1 MSNNNNNFNNNMN
14 NNMNNNLNSRNS
26 SNNIN
31 DVSNPLDY
39 SVNSYK
45 SLILI
50 VILGYFS
57 VKVIDK
63 VMGETKDCGEGLKL
77 IRNSQ
82 YDFMSLLVFGTFI
95 YLFNTYLVDIQ
106 LTSSYGFMIFYII
119 GLSFGILYSR
129 AKKQLKEDSDS
140 TLLNILMGLFYVLS
154 LVVVLFSLIAGAST
168 PSRLIIYIVFL
179 VGFLG
184 IAYYLNTF
192 NKKYRDLEK
201 KENIYIFSD
210 KLVLTVPM
218 VSLLIN
224 LLFIRGDETSN
235 LSSIILKLMSGLF
248 LGVFVSSLAVF
259 GVSSLIPQPTQVSCD
274 EKQSCKMKPVNE
286 YDIINL
292 YKSSKLANATLIILI
307 IVLVILG
314 LVAGGNGILE
324 GYRNYFN

>member
-1 MSNNNNNFNNNMN
+1 MSNNNFNNNMN
-14 NNMNNNLNSRNS
+14 MNNNISK
-26 SNNIN
+26 NNNVN
-31 DVSNPLDY
+31 DISNPLTY

-57 VKVIDK
+57 VKVINK
-63 VMGETKDCGEGLKL
+63 TMGETTDCSTGLKL
-77 IRNSQ
+77 MRNSQ

-106 LTSSYGFMIFYII
+106 LTSSFGFMIFYII
-119 GLSFGILYSR
+119 GLSFGILYNR
-129 AKKQLKEDSDS
+129 AKIQLKKDSDS

-154 LVVVLFSLIAGAST
+154 LVVVLFSLIAGSST

-184 IAYYLNTF
+184 VAYYLNTF

-235 LSSIILKLMSGLF
+235 FSSNLLKVMSGLF

-259 GVSSLIPQPTQVSCD
+259 GVSSLIPQPSEVSCD
-274 EKQSCKMKPVNE
+274 EKHSCQIKPVNE

-292 YKSSKLANATLIILI
+292 YKSSKLANATLIVLI
-307 IVLVILG
+307 IVLLILG
-314 LVAGGNGILE
+314 IVSGGNGILNL
-324 GYRNYFN
+324 YK

>member
-1 MSNNNNNFNNNMN
+1 MN
-14 NNMNNNLNSRNS
+14 NNMNNN
-26 SNNIN
+26 NNI
-31 DVSNPLDY
+31 DDISNPLNY

-63 VMGETKDCGEGLKL
+63 AMGETKNCGKGLNL
-77 IRNSQ
+77 MRNSQ
-82 YDFMSLLVFGTFI
+82 YDFMGLLVFGTFI
-95 YLFNTYLVDIQ
+95 YLFNTYLVDIK
-106 LTSSYGFMIFYII
+106 LTSSFGFMIFYIM
-119 GLSFGILYSR
+119 GLSYGILYSR

-140 TLLNILMGLFYVLS
+140 TLLNILMGIFYVVS
-154 LVVVLFSLIAGAST
+154 IMVVLFSLFVGAST
-168 PSRLIIYIVFL
+168 PSRLVVYVVFL

-184 IAYYLNTF
+184 VAYYLNTF

-218 VSLLIN
+218 VAFLIN

-259 GVSSLIPQPTQVSCD
+259 GVSSLIPQPTEVSCD
-274 EKQSCKMKPVNE
+274 EKHSCEIKPVNE

-292 YKSSKLANATLIILI
+292 YRSSKLANATLIILI

-314 LVAGGNGILE
+314 LVAGGNGVLKFI
-324 GYRNYFN
+324 